1 MEANF
6 CRVDLDAPGP
16 AGQRQLLCTC
26 RARLAKG
33 GLAICVGDRVEVEG
47 IDWVQQRGAIG
58 RRGPRINLLP
68 RPAVAN
74 VTRAVVVVSL
84 KEPEPDP
91 LQITRFL
98 LSAEHLA
105 VPVDLVLSKADTL
118 PQGWLEGW
126 CQRLQTWG
134 YSPLPVS
141 TRTGL
146 GLQALAERLA
156 QPGIAVL
163 CGPSGVGKSSLLNAL
178 VPGLALRVAPV
189 SGRLQRGR
197 HTTRHVELVALPGA
211 PEALLA
217 DTPGFNR
224 PGLPSSP
231 SELVQCFP
239 ARSSTASAWPRWNP
253 GLPFRSQAAAGKRCC
268 ARPPGAG
275 VSSNSMGGSA
285 PETWKIE
292 LQSTGEGIHALAHR
306 GGGEVV
312 GVFESFEHGCFH
324 SGLAFADQGWLHMN
338 PQGELVA
345 GQPHAGPPIA
355 AAAFQLHGIEFL
367 LQFLGV
373 LLDLLGL
380 AESLGELTK
389 VGKSKASHGA
399 RVRVR
404 ECSLRVGLPR
414 PPPES
419 PAA

>member
-1 MEANF
+1 MVGEAGRVVAMEANF

-74 VTRAVVVVSL
+74 VTRVVVVVSL

-105 VPVDLVLSKADTL
+105 VPVDLVLSKADAL

-231 SELVQCFP
+231 SELLQCFP
-239 ARSSTASAWPRWNP
+239 ELRAKPHPPCRFADCRHNGESGCAIGEGWPR
-253 GLPFRSQAAAGKRCC
+253 Q
-268 ARPPGAG
+268 
-275 VSSNSMGGSA
+275 
-285 PETWKIE
+285 E
-292 LQSTGEGIHALAHR
+292 LYRQ
-306 GGGEVV
+306 
-312 GVFESFEHGCFH
+312 C
-324 SGLAFADQGWLHMN
+324 
-338 PQGELVA
+338 
-345 GQPHAGPPIA
+345 
-355 AAAFQLHGIEFL
+355 
-367 LQFLGV
+367 
-373 LLDLLGL
+373 L
-380 AESLGELTK
+380 AELESRSAVQELGRGRETLLRQ
-389 VGKSKASHGA
+389 ASRRRRQLQQHG
-399 RVRVR
+399 
-404 ECSLRVGLPR
+404 GLSPR
-414 PPPES
+414 DLED
-419 PAA
+419 